1 MSDQKQSWNST
12 YVAVAIPFLAI
23 AVTFWLTMDNIAVAL
38 PFFVL
43 AMSFLVLGM
52 TSKSDKSGEA
62 DEAGEAGDADRTEQ
76 E

>member
-43 AMSFLVLGM
+43 AMSFFVIGM
-52 TSKSDKSGEA
+52 TSKGGDSGESVKPV
-62 DEAGEAGDADRTEQ
+62 DTEK

>member
-43 AMSFLVLGM
+43 AISFFVIGM
-52 TSKSDKSGEA
+52 TSKGGDSGESDEPA
-62 DEAGEAGDADRTEQ
+62 DPGKD
-76 E
+76 

>member
-1 MSDQKQSWNST
+1 MSDRKQSWNST
-12 YVAVAIPFLAI
+12 YLAVAIPFLAI

-43 AMSFLVLGM
+43 AMSFFVIGM
-52 TSKSDKSGEA
+52 TSKGGGAEKTDGA
-62 DEAGEAGDADRTEQ
+62 DDTEK

>member
-23 AVTFWLTMDNIAVAL
+23 AATFWLTMDNIAVAL

-43 AMSFLVLGM
+43 AMSFFVIGM
-52 TSKSDKSGEA
+52 TSKGGDSEKT
-62 DEAGEAGDADRTEQ
+62 DEAGDTEK